1 MDNIEIGLYLKG
13 LRMTKG
19 LSQGKVASIC
29 SVSHQAVSKWEKGE
43 SLPDLSSLQLLGS
56 FYGITID
63 EILSAQ
69 SNEIEEEKL
78 LKRNNRNKE
87 IIKITMSI
95 LMGLV
100 LFLPFL
106 DNEVSGPESGYY
118 LIFRGVFGFE
128 VTTLVILFTYLLFQ
142 IVFSIFTITKVI
154 SFSKGNI
161 YLNRVITVLVL
172 VLVLFCLTLNILLPS
187 PLIVYIMYLISMYI
201 ISTRILLNV
210 DSKLKLAK
218 KESRYEP
225 YVYIIMYFLVMS
237 VLPIYTFFNNW
248 FIDVSNIAIYFIAV
262 CYTVSAITL
271 IIGFELRKSN
281 RRVSE
286 IMKLVNVY
294 SLRVLYL
301 FVFYLAFF
309 ESHMFE
315 LTKDRYDGIVL
326 VILFI
331 GFDLLISSL
340 YKQSVNLKGKT
351 KPFFTNEL

>member
-1 MDNIEIGLYLKG
+1 MDNKEIGIYLKG
-13 LRMTKG
+13 LRNLRG
-19 LSQGKVASIC
+19 LSQGEVASIC

-56 FYGITID
+56 FYEITID

-69 SNEIEEEKL
+69 SNEVKEEKL

-106 DNEVSGPESGYY
+106 DNGVLGFENGYQ
-118 LIFRGVFGFE
+118 LIFKGVFGFE
-128 VTTLVILFTYLLFQ
+128 VTTSVILFTYLLFQ

-172 VLVLFCLTLNILLPS
+172 VLVVFCLTLQILLPS
-187 PLIVYIMYLISMYI
+187 PLIIFVMYLISMYI
-201 ISTRILLNV
+201 ISTRILSNV
-210 DSKLKLAK
+210 DSKLALAK
-218 KESRYEP
+218 RESRYEP
-225 YVYIIMYFLVMS
+225 YVYIIFYFLIMS
-237 VLPIYTFFNNW
+237 IVPIYTFFNNW
-248 FIDVSNIAIYFIAV
+248 FIDVSNIEIYFIALL
-262 CYTVSAITL
+262 YTISMITL
-271 IIGFELRKSN
+271 VIGFELRNSN
-281 RRVSE
+281 IKVSK
-286 IMKLVNVY
+286 IMKVVNVY
-294 SLRVLYL
+294 AIRVLYV
-301 FVFYLAFF
+301 FVFFLAFTQ
-309 ESHMFE
+309 SHMFE

-326 VILFI
+326 VILVI

-351 KPFFTNEL
+351 KPFFKNN